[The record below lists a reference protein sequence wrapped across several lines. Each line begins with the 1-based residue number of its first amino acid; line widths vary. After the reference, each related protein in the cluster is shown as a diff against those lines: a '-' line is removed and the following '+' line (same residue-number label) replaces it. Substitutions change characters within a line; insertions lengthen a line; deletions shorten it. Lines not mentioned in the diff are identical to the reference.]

1 MTSNHPRRRKDQI
14 AADNYEARIERA
26 IVKTG
31 TVFVLD
37 GEIIMTVQNG
47 CIETCDTE

>member
-1 MTSNHPRRRKDQI
+1 MTSIRPRRRKDQI
-14 AADNYEARIERA
+14 AADSYEARIGRA

-47 CIETCDTE
+47 CVETCDAD